1 MKEIDAMVD
10 LVVGLANSVA
20 KERAMNDTEIRHEVL
35 TDVLADCQSGWVQNI
50 QSAAR
55 AIEHLRE
62 ISHRANPD
70 TAEINSFLNSLVL
83 RITSAISDVKAY
95 DMIKNTIRNMD

>member
-1 MKEIDAMVD
+1 
-10 LVVGLANSVA
+10 
-20 KERAMNDTEIRHEVL
+20 
-35 TDVLADCQSGWVQNI
+35 LADCKAGWI
-50 QSAAR
+50 ESIRSAAMS
-55 AIEHLRE
+55 IEHLRE

-70 TAEINSFLNSLVL
+70 TAEIESFLNSLVL

>member
-1 MKEIDAMVD
+1 MKEIDDMIR
-10 LVVGLANSVA
+10 LVNNFVA
-20 KERAMNDTEIRHEVL
+20 TKGEARQEIL
-35 TDVLADCQSGWVQNI
+35 SDVLADCQSGWIENI
-50 QSAAR
+50 QAASR
-55 AIEHLRE
+55 AIDHLRE
-62 ISHRANPD
+62 ISHRGNPD